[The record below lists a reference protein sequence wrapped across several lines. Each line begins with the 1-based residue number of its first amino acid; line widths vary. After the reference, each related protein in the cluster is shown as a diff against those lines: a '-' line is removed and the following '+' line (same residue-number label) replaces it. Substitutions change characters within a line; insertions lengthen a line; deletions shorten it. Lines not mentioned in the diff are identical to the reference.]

1 MIKIREATIKDVPT
15 ILQLIKDLAEFEKL
29 SHEVSATTNILEKNL
44 FTERRSAEVLLA
56 ETEIESA
63 PRGAPKTEAIGCAIF
78 FHSFSTFLG
87 KPGLYLEDLFV
98 KPESRG
104 KGAGMA
110 LLKKLAQIAIERECG
125 RMEWSVL
132 DWNQKAI
139 DLYEGIGAKSMD
151 GWTVMRLKGDELHA
165 LAQD

>member
-1 MIKIREATIKDVPT
+1 MIKIREATIEDVPV

-29 SHEVSATTNILEKNL
+29 SDEVTATTQILEENL
-44 FTERRSAEVLLA
+44 FSKRKCAEVLLA
-56 ETEIESA
+56 EEFTIKNYTA
-63 PRGAPKTEAIGCAIF
+63 QPVGCAIF

-98 KPESRG
+98 KPEARG

-110 LLKKLAQIAIERECG
+110 LLKKLAQIAIARDCG

-139 DLYEGIGAKSMD
+139 DLYKSIGAKSMD
-151 GWTVMRLKGDELHA
+151 EWTVMRLTGDKLHELA
-165 LAQD
+165 RD

>member
-15 ILQLIKDLAEFEKL
+15 ILHLIKDLAEFEKL
-29 SHEVSATTNILEKNL
+29 SHEVTADTKILEKNL
-44 FTERRSAEVLLA
+44 FTNRKCAEVLLA
-56 ETEIESA
+56 EIEVQGQSQMQ
-63 PRGAPKTEAIGCAIF
+63 AIGCAIF

-98 KPESRG
+98 RPEARG
-104 KGAGMA
+104 KGAGMT
-110 LLKKLAQIAIERECG
+110 LLKELAKIALQRDCG

-139 DLYEGIGAKSMD
+139 DLYESIGAQSMD
-151 GWTVMRLKGDELHA
+151 EWTVMRLTGDKLHQ
-165 LAQD
+165 LAHS

>member
-29 SHEVSATTNILEKNL
+29 SHEVTATTEILEKNL
-44 FTERRSAEVLLA
+44 FSDRKCAEVLLA
-56 ETEIESA
+56 ETE
-63 PRGAPKTEAIGCAIF
+63 TETETETEPIGCAIF

-98 KPESRG
+98 KPEARG
-104 KGAGMA
+104 QGAGMA
-110 LLKKLAQIAIERECG
+110 LLKELAKIALQRDCG

-139 DLYEGIGAKSMD
+139 ELYESIGAKRMD
-151 GWTVMRLKGDELHA
+151 EWTVMRLTGQSLSA
-165 LAQD
+165 LARV